1 MIVAITLEQA
11 KNYLKVDYT
20 EDDGD
25 IEDYIEASEIYI
37 DSMVGEAYKI
47 DEKAVKLAE
56 LLQKKLISDM
66 YENRSTEIPQNTKQ
80 DRIVTSIL
88 DKLSNYYIET

>member
-1 MIVAITLEQA
+1 MAITLEQA